1 MKALIILT
9 FLIASLLSG
18 EFKLKKWQSDET
30 FGGYLTRHQID
41 ATKFYSQVDPDD
53 IKFLSAIESGAPFF
67 ENEKNGTL
75 KQTLIPLGEEMQILI
90 FKKGNEYGF
99 DIVPIKYK
107 TTKDKVKITIENSC
121 FLDIKKATNNPN
133 LATYLKKIF
142 KDHVDFTK
150 LQKGDIVSID
160 YQQKSIDGLPW
171 GEPIIKAGYI
181 KHNSQEYFAVL
192 QGGDYRLWTTTQQ
205 SRKITIV
212 KKVASKSIY
221 KAFSYPL
228 RKIRITSPFTY
239 KRWHPILHR
248 YRPHLGIDFGA
259 KMGTPIYTIA
269 SGKVIFAGWMRGYGR
284 VTKIAHGGGLVSL
297 YAHQSKQLVHV
308 GQMVKTR
315 QVIGRIGSTG
325 RSTGPHLHL
334 GVYKRGKPIN
344 PNSVIHKIVKIK
356 SGSSK
361 SVKITKNIKS
371 SIKNLPNKEKKLYNI
386 LSKLQHATPYIW
398 KGLDNTINIKIKEKK
413 DANRIKL
420 SSSKGAAWIVN
431 I

>member
-1 MKALIILT
+1 MKALFILT
-9 FLIASLLSG
+9 FLIASLISQ
-18 EFKLKKWQSDET
+18 EFKLKKWQSGET
-30 FGGYLTRHQID
+30 FGGYLTRHNID
-41 ATKFYSQVDPDD
+41 ATKFYGQIDPDD
-53 IKFLSAIESGAPFF
+53 IKFLSSIESNAAFF
-67 ENEKNGTL
+67 ESEKNGEL
-75 KQTLIPLGEEMQILI
+75 EQTLIPLGEQMQIFI

-107 TTKDKVKITIENSC
+107 TLKDKVNITIENSC
-121 FLDIKKATNNPN
+121 FLDIKKATNNPD

-142 KDHVDFTK
+142 KGYVEFTK
-150 LQKGDIVSID
+150 LRKGDTVSIY
-160 YQQKSIDGLPW
+160 YQQKSIDGIPW
-171 GEPIIKAGYI
+171 GEPIIKAAYI
-181 KHNSQEYFAVL
+181 KHNAQEYFATL
-192 QGGDYRLWTTTQQ
+192 KGENYHLWTSTQSSTKVTTVIK
-205 SRKITIV
+205 KITANSV
-212 KKVASKSIY
+212 Y

-239 KRWHPILHR
+239 KRWHPILHK

-308 GQMVKTR
+308 GQIVKAR

-334 GVYKRGKPIN
+334 GVYKHGKPIN
-344 PNSVIHKIVKIK
+344 PKNVLHKIVKIK

-361 SVKITKNIKS
+361 SVKITKNVKS
-371 SIKNLPNKEKKLYNI
+371 SIKNLPYKEKKLYNT

-413 DANRIKL
+413 DASRIKL
-420 SSSKGAAWIVN
+420 SSSKGAA
-431 I
+431 